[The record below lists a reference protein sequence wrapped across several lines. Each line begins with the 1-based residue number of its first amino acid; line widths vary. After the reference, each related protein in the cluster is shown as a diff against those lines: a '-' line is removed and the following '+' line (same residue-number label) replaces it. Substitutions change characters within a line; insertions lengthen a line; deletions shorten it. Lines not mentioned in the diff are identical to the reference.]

1 MIAAPPRLRARMLG
15 PFRVEI
21 GERVINRWE
30 RPSARRLVQYLLL
43 ANAHTAPREQ
53 LMEALSPGLDRER
66 AANALAKSLS
76 IARSALGE
84 HVVEASRSFVRLAI
98 PVETDLAIAIAALER
113 ATAKGPGRR
122 AALEDALALEGELLP
137 EEPWAD
143 WADAA
148 RVRLADLRRAAT
160 IELARATAN
169 WAPVFHADP
178 ACEEAA
184 LAVIEA
190 HSRAGQRELAVRA
203 YQRHR
208 DIINRELG
216 VAVSLEIEAAYRQV
230 LAGEPSI
237 AEPPDDE
244 AAYARLLE
252 EAIDDE
258 ERAAAWVGLAATAY
272 RRGDMAGVIDTC
284 RLALDSTGGG
294 ASPGRGRLL
303 AELGWAEVRA
313 GRPNHGRP
321 HLEQAAEILRANS
334 GKDPE
339 LLARVLDRLAVA
351 RSDCGDHAAGLEV
364 MEEAFARAPRTYR
377 RLGAILRLHRGR
389 LLGRVDRPEE
399 GLGDV
404 FAARRVLTALGDV
417 YSISVSHWVA
427 AELLDQLGLFGRAL
441 AEREA
446 EVRLVEPID
455 NPRNLA
461 GALVHGSRLL
471 SRLGRAH
478 EAAAWANRGLDAAL
492 ATGDPRLV
500 AWAREEVGKVSGN
513 AGV

>member
-1 MIAAPPRLRARMLG
+1 MIAAHPILRARLLG

-21 GERVINRWE
+21 GERVIERWE

-43 ANAHTAPREQ
+43 AHAHTASREQ
-53 LMEALSPGLDRER
+53 LMDALSPGLDRDR
-66 AANALAKSLS
+66 GANAIAKAISM
-76 IARSALGE
+76 ARSALGE
-84 HVVEASRSFVRLAI
+84 HVVEASRSFVRLAV
-98 PVETDLAIAIAALER
+98 PVVTDLVIAMAALER
-113 ATAKGPGRR
+113 ATAVGPGRR

-137 EEPWAD
+137 EEPWAE

-169 WAPVFHADP
+169 WAPVFYADP

-190 HSRAGQRELAVRA
+190 YSAAGERELAVRT

-208 DIINRELG
+208 EVVSRELG
-216 VAVSLEIEAAYRQV
+216 LTVSAEIEAAYQQAA
-230 LAGEPSI
+230 AGELAI
-237 AEPPDDE
+237 AEPADDE
-244 AAYARLLE
+244 AAYGQLL
-252 EAIDDE
+252 AKAADDE

-284 RLALDSTGGG
+284 RLGLDSIGGG
-294 ASPGRGRLL
+294 AGPGRGRLL

-313 GRPNHGRP
+313 GRPKHGRP
-321 HLEQAAEILRANS
+321 HLEQAAEILRANL

-339 LLARVLDRLAVA
+339 LPARVLDRLAIA

-364 MEEAFARAPRTYR
+364 MEEAFARAPRSYR

-389 LLGRVDRPEE
+389 LLGRVGRPEE

-404 FAARRVLTALGDV
+404 FAARRLLTTLGDV

-427 AELLDQLGLFGRAL
+427 AELLDQLDLIGRAL

-446 EVRLVEPID
+446 EVRLLEPID

-471 SRLGRAH
+471 SRLGRAQ
-478 EAAAWANRGLDAAL
+478 EAAVWANRGLDAAL
-492 ATGDPRLV
+492 ATGDSRLV
-500 AWAREEVGKVSGN
+500 AWAREEVGKVSGKT
-513 AGV
+513 

>member
-1 MIAAPPRLRARMLG
+1 VAC
-15 PFRVEI
+15 
-21 GERVINRWE
+21 
-30 RPSARRLVQYLLL
+30 
-43 ANAHTAPREQ
+43 
-53 LMEALSPGLDRER
+53 
-66 AANALAKSLS
+66 
-76 IARSALGE
+76 
-84 HVVEASRSFVRLAI
+84 
-98 PVETDLAIAIAALER
+98 
-113 ATAKGPGRR
+113 
-122 AALEDALALEGELLP
+122 
-137 EEPWAD
+137 
-143 WADAA
+143 
-148 RVRLADLRRAAT
+148 VRLADLRRAAT

-169 WAPVFHADP
+169 WAPVFYADP

-190 HSRAGQRELAVRA
+190 FAASGERDLAVRT

-208 DIINRELG
+208 DVLSRELG
-216 VAVSLEIEAAYRQV
+216 LAVSAEIEAAYQQ
-230 LAGEPSI
+230 AASGQPAT

-244 AAYARLLE
+244 AAYGQLL
-252 EAIDDE
+252 AKAADDE

-272 RRGDMAGVIDTC
+272 RRGDMAGVIDIC
-284 RLALDSTGGG
+284 RLALDSIGGG

-313 GRPNHGRP
+313 GRPKHGRP

-339 LLARVLDRLAVA
+339 LPARVLDRLALA
-351 RSDCGDHAAGLEV
+351 RSDCGDHAGGLEV
-364 MEEAFARAPRTYR
+364 MEEAFARAPRSYR

-404 FAARRVLTALGDV
+404 FAARRVLTTLGDV
-417 YSISVSHWVA
+417 YSISVSHWEA

-446 EVRLVEPID
+446 EVRLLEPID

-471 SRLGRAH
+471 SRLGRVD
-478 EAAAWANRGLDAAL
+478 EAAAWASRGLDAAL
-492 ATGDPRLV
+492 ATGDSRLV
-500 AWAREEVGKVSGN
+500 AWAREDVGKVSGKS
-513 AGV
+513 

>member
-1 MIAAPPRLRARMLG
+1 MIVAPPRLRARLLG
-15 PFRVEI
+15 PFRVEV

-43 ANAHTAPREQ
+43 ANAHTASREQ
-53 LMEALSPGLDRER
+53 LTEALCAGLDRKP
-66 AANALAKSLS
+66 AANALAKALS
-76 IARSALGE
+76 MARSALGE
-84 HVVEASRSFVRLAI
+84 GVVGSSRSFVRLAI
-98 PVETDLAIAIAALER
+98 PVETDLDIAMAALER
-113 ATAKGPGRR
+113 ATADGPGRR
-122 AALEDALALEGELLP
+122 AALEDALALDGELLP

-143 WADAA
+143 WAEAA
-148 RVRLADLRRAAT
+148 RVRLADLRRAARV
-160 IELARATAN
+160 ELARATAN

-190 HSRAGQRELAVRA
+190 HSKAGERELAVRA

-208 DIINRELG
+208 DVMSRELG
-216 VAVSLEIEAAYRQV
+216 LTASVEIEAAYRQAV
-230 LAGEPSI
+230 AGEPAI
-237 AEPPDDE
+237 AETPDDE
-244 AAYARLLE
+244 AAYSQRL
-252 EAIDDE
+252 AQATDDE
-258 ERAAAWVGLAATAY
+258 ERAAGWVGLASTAY
-272 RRGDMAGVIDTC
+272 RRGDMSGVIDTC
-284 RLALDSTGGG
+284 RLALDAIGGG
-294 ASPGRGRLL
+294 ASPGRARLL

-313 GRPNHGRP
+313 GRPHHGRP
-321 HLEQAAEILRANS
+321 HLERAAEILRAS
-334 GKDPE
+334 AGKDPE
-339 LLARVLDRLAVA
+339 LLPRVLDRLAVA

-364 MEEAFARAPRTYR
+364 MEEAFARAPRTHR

-404 FAARRVLTALGDV
+404 FAGRRALIALGDV
-417 YSISVSHWVA
+417 YSISVSHWMA

-441 AEREA
+441 SEREA
-446 EVRLVEPID
+446 EIRLLEPLD

-461 GALVHGSRLL
+461 GALIHGSRLL
-471 SRLGRAH
+471 AH
-478 EAAAWANRGLDAAL
+478 LDRPEEAVVWATRGLDIAL

-513 AGV
+513 AGN

>member
-1 MIAAPPRLRARMLG
+1 MISAPPRLRARLLG
-15 PFRVEI
+15 PFRVEV
-21 GERVINRWE
+21 GTRLVSRWE

-43 ANAHTAPREQ
+43 ANARSASREQ
-53 LMEALSPGLDRER
+53 LMEALCSGLEPDRAR
-66 AANALAKSLS
+66 NAMAKSIS
-76 IARSALGE
+76 MARAALGE
-84 HVVEASRSFVRLAI
+84 NVIEASRSFVRLAI
-98 PVETDLAIAIAALER
+98 PVETDLDIAIAALER
-113 ATAKGPGRR
+113 ATVEGPGRR
-122 AALEDALALEGELLP
+122 AALEDALAVRGELLP

-143 WADAA
+143 WAEAA
-148 RVRLADLRRAAT
+148 RVRLADLRRAAS

-190 HSRAGQRELAVRA
+190 HSKAGEKELAIRA

-208 DIINRELG
+208 DVLSRELG
-216 VAVSLEIEAAYRQV
+216 LEVSAEIEAAHRHSMD
-230 LAGEPSI
+230 GRPSLP
-237 AEPPDDE
+237 EPPDDE
-244 AAYARLLE
+244 AAYARLL
-252 EAIDDE
+252 ALATDDE
-258 ERAAAWVGLAATAY
+258 ERALAWVGISNTAY

-284 RLALDSTGGG
+284 RLALDAIAGG
-294 ASPGRGRLL
+294 ANPGRARLL

-313 GRPNHGRP
+313 GRPQHGRP
-321 HLEQAAEILRANS
+321 HLERAAEILRADAGN
-334 GKDPE
+334 DPE
-339 LLARVLDRLAVA
+339 LPARVLDHLAIA
-351 RSDCGDHAAGLEV
+351 RSDCGDHQAGLEV
-364 MEEAFARAPRTYR
+364 MAEAFARAPRSFR

-404 FAARRVLTALGDV
+404 FAARRVLTSLGDV
-417 YSISVSHWVA
+417 YAISVSHWVA
-427 AELLDQLGLFGRAL
+427 AELLDQLGFLERAL

-461 GALVHGSRLL
+461 GALIHGARLL
-471 SRLGRAH
+471 RRLDRAN
-478 EAAAWANRGLDAAL
+478 EAATWAGRGLDVAL

-500 AWAREEVGKVSGN
+500 AWAREEAGKVSGN
-513 AGV
+513 DGA

>member
-1 MIAAPPRLRARMLG
+1 MIAAHPRLRARLLG

-21 GERVINRWE
+21 GERVVDRGE
-30 RPSARRLVQYLLL
+30 RPTARRLVQYLLL
-43 ANAHTAPREQ
+43 ANAHTASREQ
-53 LMEALSPGLDRER
+53 LMEVLSPGLDRDR
-66 AANALAKSLS
+66 AANAIAKSIS
-76 IARSALGE
+76 MARSALGE

-98 PVETDLAIAIAALER
+98 PVETDLVIAMAALER
-113 ATAKGPGRR
+113 ATAAGPGRR

-137 EEPWAD
+137 EEPWAG

-148 RVRLADLRRAAT
+148 RVRLADLRRAAM

-169 WAPVFHADP
+169 WAPVFYADP

-190 HSRAGQRELAVRA
+190 YSAAGDRELAVRT

-208 DIINRELG
+208 DVMSKELG
-216 VAVSLEIEAAYRQV
+216 LPVSPEIEAAYQQAA
-230 LAGEPSI
+230 AGQAAI

-244 AAYARLLE
+244 AAYGQLLAKAR
-252 EAIDDE
+252 DDE
-258 ERAAAWVGLAATAY
+258 ERAAAWVGLAASAY

-284 RLALDSTGGG
+284 RLALDSIGGG

-313 GRPNHGRP
+313 GRPKHGRP
-321 HLEQAAEILRANS
+321 HLDPTPQILGANS

-339 LLARVLDRLAVA
+339 LPARVLDRLALA
-351 RSDCGDHAAGLEV
+351 RSDCGDHATGLEV
-364 MEEAFARAPRTYR
+364 MEEAFARAPRSYR
-377 RLGAILRLHRGR
+377 RLGGILCLHRGR
-389 LLGRVDRPEE
+389 PPGRIERPAE

-404 FAARRVLTALGDV
+404 FPARGVLTALGVV
-417 YSISVSHWVA
+417 YSISVGHWEA
-427 AELLDQLGLFGRAL
+427 AERLDQRGLWARAL

-446 EVRLVEPID
+446 EVRLLEAID

-471 SRLGRAH
+471 DRKS
-478 EAAAWANRGLDAAL
+478 
-492 ATGDPRLV
+492 V
-500 AWAREEVGKVSGN
+500 
-513 AGV
+513 